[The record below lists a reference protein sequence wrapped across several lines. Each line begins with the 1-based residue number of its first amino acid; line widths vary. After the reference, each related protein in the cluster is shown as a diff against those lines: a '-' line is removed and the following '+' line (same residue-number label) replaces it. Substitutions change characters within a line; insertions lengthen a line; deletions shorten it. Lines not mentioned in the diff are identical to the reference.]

1 MIREIVMQHK
11 AERDKLLDANY
22 QPRLLNDNI
31 ESYLSSKPI
40 KLITG
45 PRRAGKSTFALLMLK
60 GK

>member
-1 MIREIVMQHK
+1 MQHK